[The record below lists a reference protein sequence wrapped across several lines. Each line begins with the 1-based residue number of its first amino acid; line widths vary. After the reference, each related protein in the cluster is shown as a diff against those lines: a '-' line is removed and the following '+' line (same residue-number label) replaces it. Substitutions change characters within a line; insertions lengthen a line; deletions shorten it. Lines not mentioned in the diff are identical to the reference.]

1 MKYKFI
7 LISCCLF
14 FFAFNVLAQKTDV
27 IILLKAG
34 AELKGKMESNLD
46 YKNLERVP
54 FLDASNSEKSIPL
67 KAIKEIKTTG
77 GEVIFPV
84 PEKEIVQT
92 NTGNAQIILKAGAI
106 IEGKLYNENADFASF
121 ERLKFI
127 DAEGDE
133 KDIPLVAISQIKNNK
148 GEVIYPKTIQNQLE
162 QKASQYDKLILNAG
176 ATLDVNLKLS
186 GQNPATLEKIP
197 FTDSEGNQRSIPL
210 AAIAKLIN
218 KYGVTIYPNTTQTKP
233 KPPVVVQEEKCN
245 SDDLKQQMTAYMIQ
259 RYSDIEKSIEEQ
271 SAEFSPAS
279 YALESEIIEKVH
291 KQIEKDVE
299 ALKNLQTA
307 LDASIKIY
315 VNQKGK
321 VVKIE
326 EDIKSSK
333 QLRNFT
339 KLKEEKIYP
348 YLRSL
353 TYPTQE
359 KAFEFEN
366 EYDNFYEKY
375 KFKINDHQCPAR
387 EFDDVLNQ
395 AKEKFKKLEKNIK
408 KTGTFYVVPVKYS
421 FVQREQKW
429 TYYNDVLRAYV
440 NKEFIK
446 ITNPETKRQFSE
458 VFTKRQKNGKYK
470 VNATYYTALSDS
482 LKVHINS
489 VKRKYKYVTHFGV
502 SSFAHFQV
510 SPVKIGIPPLVG
522 PFIPLDFD
530 HLDVFTFNAHVIFHR
545 IGFFAGTMYN
555 FDKRTIRTNGIY
567 LGENFPTYVEG
578 GLYVG
583 IASYFYLKGG
593 FSYLE
598 TKTEEYYNEFLMV
611 SKNDQR
617 STGIVAGIAFMF
629 PFLSIEA
636 GYNTNLS
643 SLYAGMGLH
652 VTLNK

>member
-1 MKYKFI
+1 MKIKLLI
-7 LISCCLF
+7 LLTIAGISVSS
-14 FFAFNVLAQKTDV
+14 FAQNLTSVTV
-27 IILLKAG
+27 ELKAG
-34 AELKGKMESNLD
+34 AKIPGTLD
-46 YKNLERVP
+46 KTLDFKNLEKVP
-54 FLDASNSEKSIPL
+54 LTGLDNSKKNIPL
-67 KAIKEIKTTG
+67 KAIKEIKTTQG
-77 GEVIFPV
+77 IILFPKQ
-84 PEKEIVQT
+84 ENNEIQEEL
-92 NTGNAQIILKAGAI
+92 GNAEIILKTGPI
-106 IEGKLYNENADFASF
+106 IQGKLYNENADFSSI
-121 ERLKFI
+121 EKLNFI
-127 DAEGDE
+127 
-133 KDIPLVAISQIKNNK
+133 
-148 GEVIYPKTIQNQLE
+148 
-162 QKASQYDKLILNAG
+162 
-176 ATLDVNLKLS
+176 
-186 GQNPATLEKIP
+186 
-197 FTDSEGNQRSIPL
+197 DSEGNQRNIPL
-210 AAIAKLIN
+210 KVIKEIKNNKGQTIYPKPKYLVSNYDKLILKAGAKLEVNLKLNGQNPSSLERVPFIDKEGSKREIPLKAIEKIID

-299 ALKNLQTA
+299 ALKNLPTA

-555 FDKRTIRTNGIY
+555 FDKRTIRTDGIY